1 MMRKTGIFILVA
13 VFTLCEWGGWMA
25 GGWAQPQGLP
35 TRHAPPGLRLERLVE
50 ELGLDAQT
58 LAQVDAIIDASRDKK
73 RTLRRQLREARKQ
86 MRSLLE
92 AEEPQEA
99 ELLEQADR
107 IGGLRTEFRK
117 EQLKTMLRVRA
128 LLSPEQR
135 AKLLERLN
143 KGPRHGRRGF
153 GRHKDFQSVSPPDAS
168 Q

>member
-1 MMRKTGIFILVA
+1 MRKTGIFILAA
-13 VFTLCEWGGWMA
+13 VFTLCEWSVWTA
-25 GGWAQPQGLP
+25 GGWAQPLGSP
-35 TRHAPPGLRLERLVE
+35 ARHAPHSPRLEHLVE

-58 LAQVDAIIDASRDKK
+58 LAQVDAIIDASRTKK

-92 AEEPQEA
+92 AEEPQEV

-107 IGGLRTEFRK
+107 IGSLRTELRK

-135 AKLLERLN
+135 ATLLERLN
-143 KGPRHGRRGF
+143 KGPRRGRRGF
-153 GRHKDFQSVSPPDAS
+153 GRHQDFHSPPPPDAS
-168 Q
+168 P

>member
-1 MMRKTGIFILVA
+1 MRKTGIFILMV
-13 VFTLCEWGGWMA
+13 VFTLCEWSGWTA
-25 GGWAQPQGLP
+25 DGWAQRPGSP
-35 TRHAPPGLRLERLVE
+35 VRHGLRLERLVE

-58 LAQVDAIIDASRDKK
+58 LSQVDAIIDASREKK

-107 IGGLRTEFRK
+107 IGGLRTALRK

-135 AKLLERLN
+135 ARLLERLN
-143 KGPRHGRRGF
+143 KGPHRGRRGF
-153 GRHKDFQSVSPPDAS
+153 GRPQDFQSASPPDTAP
-168 Q
+168 

>member
-1 MMRKTGIFILVA
+1 MLRKTGIFILVA
-13 VFTLCEWGGWMA
+13 VFTLCEWSGWTA
-25 GGWAQPQGLP
+25 DGWAQTPGP
-35 TRHAPPGLRLERLVE
+35 PARHAPHGLRLERLVE

-58 LAQVDAIIDASRDKK
+58 LAQVDAIIDASRGKQ
-73 RTLRRQLREARKQ
+73 RPLRRQLRAARRQ

-107 IGGLRTEFRK
+107 IGGLRTELRK

-143 KGPRHGRRGF
+143 KGPRRGRRGF
-153 GRHKDFQSVSPPDAS
+153 GRHQDFHPSPPPDAS

>member
-1 MMRKTGIFILVA
+1 MRKTGLFILVA
-13 VFTLCEWGGWMA
+13 VFTLCEWSGWMA
-25 GGWAQPQGLP
+25 GGWAQTPGP
-35 TRHAPPGLRLERLVE
+35 PIRHAPHGLRLERLVE

-58 LAQVDAIIDASRDKK
+58 LVQVDAIIDASRDKK

-107 IGGLRTEFRK
+107 IGGLRTELRK

-135 AKLLERLN
+135 ARLLERLN

-153 GRHKDFQSVSPPDAS
+153 GRHQDFQSAPPSDAS

>member
-1 MMRKTGIFILVA
+1 MRKISMLMLMA
-13 VFTLCEWGGWMA
+13 AFTLCEWSGWTA
-25 GGWAQPQGLP
+25 DGWARPP
-35 TRHAPPGLRLERLVE
+35 DPPVRHAPHGPHLERLVE
-50 ELGLDAQT
+50 ELGLDTQT
-58 LAQVDAIIDASRDKK
+58 LAQVDAIIDASRGKK

-86 MRSLLE
+86 MHSLLK

-99 ELLEQADR
+99 ELLKQADH
-107 IGGLRTEFRK
+107 IGSLRTELRK

-143 KGPRHGRRGF
+143 KGPRRGWRGF
-153 GRHKDFQSVSPPDAS
+153 GRHQDFQSPPPPNAS